1 MSTVRKSFGLACPNC
16 GCDEDLAISVTIW
29 VDVFP
34 DGTLERIG
42 STHEWDQS
50 SPCRC
55 TQCKHSGIIRDFAV
69 ENGGAS

>member
-1 MSTVRKSFGLACPNC
+1 MSTVRKTLGLACPKC
-16 GCDEDLAISVTIW
+16 GCDEALEISVPIW

-34 DGTLERIG
+34 DGTFERFG
-42 STHEWDQS
+42 SSHEWDQS

-55 TQCKHSGIIRDFAV
+55 TQCKQSGTVADFTV